1 MRDIDWSSYASV
13 YDMLLEIN
21 PAYQEIISMFQ
32 TVIQSWSIEPGALT
46 ADIGAGTGNYSILLA
61 QSFPGVSVIHVDPS
75 PAMNQRALEKA
86 QSLGITNLKIQQ
98 ASEDKFDIGAE
109 RLGALVSIHAL
120 YTFPDPADALNRM
133 FKRLAPGGYGFLC
146 NCGRMIDMN
155 SWRRYIFYHSSK
167 THGVVKTIK
176 LFWLGRE
183 IAKQNKNIREAQR
196 NGVYWSHS
204 HQEFC
209 AAVAGSGFEVIESG
223 ICYRG
228 YSDYAVVRK
237 PHTGNGQ

>member
-1 MRDIDWSSYASV
+1 
-13 YDMLLEIN
+13 ML
-21 PAYQEIISMFQ
+21 QRF
-32 TVIQSWSIEPGALT
+32 IQSWNIQPGDLI

-61 QSFPGVSVIHVDPS
+61 QNFPEAFVIHVDPN
-75 PAMNQRALEKA
+75 PTMNQRASEKA
-86 QSLGITNLKIQQ
+86 QSLGITNLKIQET
-98 ASEDKFDIGAE
+98 SEDKFEIGAE
-109 RLGALVSIHAL
+109 RLAALVSIHAL
-120 YTFPDPADALNRM
+120 YTFPDPADALERM

-146 NCGRMIDMN
+146 NCGRVIDMN
-155 SWRRYIFYHSSK
+155 SWRSYIFYHAIK
-167 THGVVKTIK
+167 THGTIKTIK

-183 IAKQNKNIREAQR
+183 IARQNKNIREAQR
-196 NGVYWSHS
+196 SGVYWSHS

-209 AAVAGSGFEVIESG
+209 AAVAGSGFEVIDSG